1 MHHVGKPPELNI
13 KYGAG
18 QHELGAHHPGPGVPP
33 VSLPYRDT
41 MQSSLLGSHKATQH
55 LDTHNHLKFLILN
68 REILEPLIK
77 SHDSSP
83 HEKYNKRAD
92 NIQYRNT
99 LTGLILNQV
108 P

>member
-55 LDTHNHLKFLILN
+55 LDTHNHLI
-68 REILEPLIK
+68 
-77 SHDSSP
+77 
-83 HEKYNKRAD
+83 
-92 NIQYRNT
+92 
-99 LTGLILNQV
+99 
-108 P
+108 